1 MKDTELK
8 LVSELMRNSRRS
20 DRELAKAMGIS
31 QPTVSRTIA
40 RLEKEGVLKEYTVIP
55 DFCKLG
61 YNLVAFTFGNLTDES
76 LMPEMIEE
84 TRREFKKSFDETAFQ
99 VVLNERGIGM
109 NYAGIVVSFHR
120 DYAEYADFKRW
131 VKQLP
136 FINASRLDSFIIDLN
151 DKLHFR
157 YLTFSYL
164 AQHLLQ
170 APQTERRTDHGR
182 HKPHSSTREREH

>member
-1 MKDTELK
+1 
-8 LVSELMRNSRRS
+8 MRNSRRS

-40 RLEKEGVLKEYTVIP
+40 RLEKEGVLKEFTVIP

-61 YNLVAFTFGNLTDES
+61 YNLVAFTFGNLADES
-76 LMPEMIEE
+76 LTPEMIEE
-84 TRREFKKSFDETAFQ
+84 TRRELKKSFDETAFQ
-99 VVLNERGIGM
+99 VVLNERGMGLS
-109 NYAGIVVSFHR
+109 YAGIIVSFHR

-131 VKQLP
+131 MKQLP

-170 APQTERRTDHGR
+170 APRTEMRTGHVR
-182 HKPHSSTREREH
+182 QKPHSSTRERQH

>member
-1 MKDTELK
+1 LKDTELR

-20 DRELAKAMGIS
+20 DRELVKPIGIS

-40 RLEKEGVLKEYTVIP
+40 RLEKEGVLKVIP
-55 DFCKLG
+55 DFRKLG
-61 YNLVAFTFGNLTDES
+61 YNLVAMTFGPIKDEFRN
-76 LMPEMIEE
+76 PEKIGEA
-84 TRREFKKSFDETAFQ
+84 RRAFKESFDDRAFE
-99 VVLNERGIGM
+99 VVLNERGIGLG
-109 NYAGIVVSFHR
+109 YDGIVVSFHS

-131 VKQLP
+131 MKQLP

-151 DKLHFR
+151 DELHFR

-170 APQTERRTDHGR
+170 APDGNEDRSRSTQAA
-182 HKPHSSTREREH
+182 HSN